1 MQEIIKIIEQLRQL
15 SGNAQLEF
23 LQENKNNLLLKEI
36 LDYTYNPD
44 KKYGINET
52 KLNKTLAKIITTSDI
67 KETDCTIIDIDVW
80 NECREFLDKLL
91 SQKGVKDEDVIIFC
105 KKFICHREA
114 KSVDLLRGILLKDLR
129 LGLNIKTLT
138 KVWKD
143 IYFRYSYMGARPFSM
158 DNVKKVKMPCI
169 GQLKADGLFANAIVD
184 PINKKVEYRSRQGKE
199 IFIYGSLE
207 EDLLKIKANSKFV
220 IHGELLCINRET
232 NKPLPRE
239 VSNGII
245 RRDNKTQDE
254 LDSIVLLCW
263 DFVPYD
269 NFVEGIWEV
278 PYENRLGMLYQMS
291 EMAGERLR
299 VIDTYTIND
308 VDGAMKLFNDLYSK
322 GEEGIILKENDIIW
336 KDGKPKGCVKI
347 KAELECDL
355 RAIGFEEGSGAYSG
369 MCGTIICVS
378 EDNKLKVG
386 LKPRTP
392 ESSSEVW
399 SNQDKYLNQI
409 LTVKYNARIKR
420 KDEEI
425 ESLFLPVFMEWR
437 IGDKDVADKI
447 EDIK

>member
-1 MQEIIKIIEQLRQL
+1 MKQIIEIVEKLREL
-15 SGNAQLEF
+15 SGNAQLEY
-23 LQENKNNLLLKEI
+23 LQENKDNLLLKEV

-44 KKYGINET
+44 KKYGINE
-52 KLNKTLAKIITTSDI
+52 AK
-67 KETDCTIIDIDVW
+67 
-80 NECREFLDKLL
+80 LDKGLQSL
-91 SQKGVKDEDVIIFC
+91 IRTPDITELDINVINANIWNDFKKSLDEFSSQKGIKEADVARLCGRFFNYI
-105 KKFICHREA
+105 EP
-114 KSVDLLRGILLKDLR
+114 KSNDLLRGILLKDLR

-169 GQLKADGLFANAIVD
+169 AQLKADGLFCNAIVD
-184 PINKKVEYRSRQGKE
+184 PINNKVEYRSRQGKD
-199 IFIYGSLE
+199 INIYGSLE
-207 EDLLKIKANSKFV
+207 NDLLKIKANDKFV
-220 IHGELLCINRET
+220 IHGELLCLDNE

-245 RRDNKTQDE
+245 RRDNKTQEE

-263 DFVPYD
+263 DFVPYN
-269 NFVEGIWEV
+269 NFVDGIWEV

-291 EMAGERLR
+291 EMAGDRLR
-299 VIDTYTIND
+299 VIDTYTVND
-308 VDGAMKLFNDLYSK
+308 IDGAMKLFNDLYSK
-322 GEEGIILKENDIIW
+322 GEEGIIIKENDIIW
-336 KDGKPKGCVKI
+336 KDGKPKGQVKI

-378 EDNKLKVG
+378 EDKKLKVG
-386 LKPRTP
+386 VKPRTP
-392 ESSSEVW
+392 ESAKEVFD
-399 SNQDKYLNQI
+399 NQDKYLNQI

-437 IGDKDVADKI
+437 IGDKDVADKLG
-447 EDIK
+447 DIK